1 MKKKFQFQMNRK
13 DFSDVIFPVFRHQ
26 QVPPL
31 LRALP
36 WFRTAVRRSS
46 KVLSAAVKD
55 GPPGVTYSSSLQL
68 VFCLHLSPPVS
79 LSLSLPQPRAKNL
92 QFFAS
97 SCYVLAQSV
106 SSPTSFFYLTNEH
119 FKRVTFTDPF
129 SLKTPDWAVCPVP
142 SSVTYSFTVEHCNV
156 IVGLFVTFLHSL
168 LSFLR
173 TGILVLYIF
182 VLTVPRYKSFQKK

>member
-1 MKKKFQFQMNRK
+1 MLYFLC
-13 DFSDVIFPVFRHQ
+13 SDISRSLPCLEPFPDSALQSGGVPRFLVQ
-26 QVPPL
+26 QS
-31 LRALP
+31 RTALP
-36 WFRTAVRRSS
+36 ELPT
-46 KVLSAAVKD
+46 
-55 GPPGVTYSSSLQL
+55 PPASSSSSAST
-68 VFCLHLSPPVS
+68 SPLPVS

>member
-13 DFSDVIFPVFRHQ
+13 DFSDVIFPVFRYQ

-36 WFRTAVRRSS
+36 WFRTAVRSS
-46 KVLSAAVKD
+46 KFLSAAVKG
-55 GPPGVTYSSSLQL
+55 GPPWATYSSSLQL
-68 VFCLHLSPPVS
+68 HLLPPPLPSQS
-79 LSLSLPQPRAKNL
+79 LCLSLPQPRAKNL

-119 FKRVTFTDPF
+119 FKRVTFTGEP
-129 SLKTPDWAVCPVP
+129 SLKTPDWAVCPV
-142 SSVTYSFTVEHCNV
+142 
-156 IVGLFVTFLHSL
+156 LLLLRAHSL
-168 LSFLR
+168 
-173 TGILVLYIF
+173 
-182 VLTVPRYKSFQKK
+182 